1 MFGKMQGIKNGPM
14 EEGKKHKDGPVAS
27 QVNGHNS
34 YEVTV
39 DDVRRWETAG
49 SMGVI
54 AQLP

>member
-1 MFGKMQGIKNGPM
+1 MQGIKNGPM